1 MVARMLQVQ
10 TTSLVAGK
18 LVLHSVSGALLTC
31 CWAGSAWKAPV
42 LCERPPTGDSAT
54 LTVVPLAMVDSVPLG
69 DVMACSRAACRM
81 FAMACHRLGSI
92 CPAASWIPA
101 VAAACG
107 AIKQTVAD

>member
-10 TTSLVAGK
+10 TNSLVAGK

-42 LCERPPTGDSAT
+42 LCDRPPTGDSAT

-69 DVMACSRAACRM
+69 DVMACSRAACHRI
-81 FAMACHRLGSI
+81 AMAVP
-92 CPAASWIPA
+92 PAGVGLAQLHHE
-101 VAAACG
+101 CG
-107 AIKQTVAD
+107 QLVLNMKPSNTL

>member
-69 DVMACSRAACRM
+69 DVMACSRAACQCLPWHVTGWVA
-81 FAMACHRLGSI
+81 FAQLHHGYRQLLRHVEPSNRL
-92 CPAASWIPA
+92 
-101 VAAACG
+101 
-107 AIKQTVAD
+107 